1 MNPAIIRK
9 TDKISETEEILKNH
23 GLSLG
28 HGWAL
33 IMGMMLSDCEY
44 VELHGF
50 GSNAYFNK
58 IYKEDT
64 NEAT

>member
-1 MNPAIIRK
+1 MDIIRK
-9 TDKISETEEILKNH
+9 TDNVLEIEKILQAH

-33 IMGMMLSDCEY
+33 IMAMMLSDCEY

-50 GSNAYFNK
+50 GSKAYFNK
-58 IYKEDT
+58 IYKEDIHET
-64 NEAT
+64 A